1 MGLKVLIF
9 SSLEQSVS
17 DSGYRIINDGDQIP
31 STFVVVARNRAEKIE
46 RYFNSFESKYYSL
59 IDAVNNIRIKL
70 T

>member
-31 STFVVVARNRAEKIE
+31 STFIEVARNRAEKVE
-46 RYFNSFESKYYSL
+46 RYFNSAESKYYSL